1 MPKYNIEGNIDF
13 YGSLYS
19 SLDYDSDKDNDK
31 DNDKDK
37 DPEMVDKKLLCE
49 ITGSKLTTNFVTLE
63 CKHTFNYDAIYT
75 EICKQKFEFHS
86 YTPDVL
92 SKTDI
97 TKIRDSKL
105 DYYIKCPYCRNI
117 QFELLPHYEEL
128 GFQKKYGVNTNDID
142 FREVKTSYVPSSLP
156 ANYTYMLYGYKFV
169 KGACCK
175 TTLVNGKVVPC
186 WNTFT
191 TPIAAPDGSM
201 KELCPIHVKPE
212 VKAYKLEIKK
222 KAIEDKLKAK
232 ALSAALIAAKKEAIS
247 AKGAATKGAATKGA
261 TTKGATTKGAA
272 TKGATTTNKKEEPT
286 ICFSCSALL
295 KTGLRKGEACGQ
307 KATSENNLCKRHAA
321 K

>member
-1 MPKYNIEGNIDF
+1 MSKYNIEGNIDF

-19 SLDYDSDKDNDK
+19 SLDYDSDKEQ
-31 DNDKDK
+31 
-37 DPEMVDKKLLCE
+37 EMVDKKLLCE
-49 ITGSKLTTNFVTLE
+49 ISGSVLTTNFVTLE

-97 TKIRDSKL
+97 AKIRDSKL
-105 DYYIKCPYCRNI
+105 DYYIKCPYCRHI

-128 GFQKKYGVNTNDID
+128 GFQKKYGVNTDDID

-175 TTLVNGKVVPC
+175 TTLVNGKMVPC

-191 TPIAAPDGSM
+191 TSIVAPDDST
-201 KELCPIHVKPE
+201 KELCPIHVKAE
-212 VKAYKLEIKK
+212 VKSYKLEIKK

-232 ALSAALIAAKKEAIS
+232 ALSAAKSAAAKSAAKSASIIAAIS
-247 AKGAATKGAATKGA
+247 AAKSTATKSTA
-261 TTKGATTKGAA
+261 
-272 TKGATTTNKKEEPT
+272 NKKEEPT

-307 KATSENNLCKRHAA
+307 KVTSENNLCKRHTA